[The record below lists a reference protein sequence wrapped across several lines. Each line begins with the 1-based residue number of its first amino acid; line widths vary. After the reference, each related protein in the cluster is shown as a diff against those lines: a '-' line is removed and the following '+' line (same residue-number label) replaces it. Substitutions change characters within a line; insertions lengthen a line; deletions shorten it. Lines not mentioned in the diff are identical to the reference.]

1 MMVSSSLSHSPSL
14 LLLLLPLVSS
24 AFCAVANADS
34 IVHNAWSAEV
44 RWLSLGWGTVV
55 DRFIIVAVATV
66 CFVLVEHALS
76 VILSRF
82 STKSL
87 ILIGS
92 TELLYCISFFQG
104 LRLISLDILR
114 QSVLLSRKKYG
125 CWNAPLNGPST
136 SLSKCHMLSCLLK
149 LRYLVWLKK
158 IGNSSVNFLESLTR
172 KARPSLTQQMMCS
185 RFIDST

>member
-1 MMVSSSLSHSPSL
+1 MIVSSSSSHSPSL
-14 LLLLLPLVSS
+14 LLLLLPLLAS
-24 AFCAVANADS
+24 ACSAVVNADS
-34 IVHNAWSAEV
+34 IVHIACSAEL
-44 RWLSLGWGTVV
+44 RWLSFGWGIVV
-55 DRFIIVAVATV
+55 ARSIIIAVAPV
-66 CFVLVEHALS
+66 CLVSVASVLS

-92 TELLYCISFFQG
+92 TELLYCISFFHG

-125 CWNAPLNGPST
+125 CWKAPLNGPST
-136 SLSKCHMLSCLLK
+136 SRSKCHMLSCLLK

-172 KARPSLTQQMMCS
+172 KARPSFTQQMMCS